1 MIRPRPIYLILIIVL
16 LLSII
21 DSTKP
26 QYHSDDTALYQP
38 AVIQIGV
45 HYKARFQVPYPEF
58 RFENGGF
65 IFNPQ
70 SEFYFEEVV
79 GDWNGSGFI
88 ITSDGF
94 ILTNAHITD
103 AEYYKKFGYLFDQA
117 LQIAD
122 FFINEQAISYEQY
135 DLFLQSYYSYLIEH
149 GNFTLEEERIEI
161 TFGEEAFDAVKVVS
175 GDPIGLRTSKD
186 VALIRA
192 NSTNEYLFPTVR
204 LGDSD
209 KVEIGDEVTVLGF
222 PVFYS
227 EISEDPFEIQ
237 QVKGRIV
244 GMKPM
249 EEWEA
254 FQTDAD
260 ITFGYSG
267 GPVFNSK
274 GEVVGIATFGFIS
287 PITKMTENFLV
298 PINIAQYLLEQESI
312 VNTRSIID
320 EHYEKGLKFL
330 WIGEYNSSI
339 IEFTEVLKLNP
350 LHPYAKH
357 YLNIAKLEE
366 EGITFSTEKTTKF
379 LTTSKKLSTI
389 VKTTTVTKVIY
400 ETKMKT
406 LLSTKIQTEIQ
417 SENNMSLMYALL
429 FFLTITSSALILMT
443 IRRSA
448 RAR

>member
-1 MIRPRPIYLILIIVL
+1 
-16 LLSII
+16 
-21 DSTKP
+21 
-26 QYHSDDTALYQP
+26 
-38 AVIQIGV
+38 
-45 HYKARFQVPYPEF
+45 
-58 RFENGGF
+58 
-65 IFNPQ
+65 
-70 SEFYFEEVV
+70 
-79 GDWNGSGFI
+79 
-88 ITSDGF
+88 
-94 ILTNAHITD
+94 
-103 AEYYKKFGYLFDQA
+103 
-117 LQIAD
+117 
-122 FFINEQAISYEQY
+122 
-135 DLFLQSYYSYLIEH
+135 
-149 GNFTLEEERIEI
+149 
-161 TFGEEAFDAVKVVS
+161 
-175 GDPIGLRTSKD
+175 
-186 VALIRA
+186 
-192 NSTNEYLFPTVR
+192 
-204 LGDSD
+204 
-209 KVEIGDEVTVLGF
+209 
-222 PVFYS
+222 
-227 EISEDPFEIQ
+227 
-237 QVKGRIV
+237 
-244 GMKPM
+244 
-249 EEWEA
+249 
-254 FQTDAD
+254 
-260 ITFGYSG
+260 
-267 GPVFNSK
+267 
-274 GEVVGIATFGFIS
+274 
-287 PITKMTENFLV
+287 MTENFLV